1 MKRIISLLLSTIC
14 TVMMISTLAF
24 AAETSLEDAGL
35 TVVRLNRREHD
46 TLYVKTDGGNLN
58 VRSGAGTEYAIV
70 GKLAN
75 GTKIDGWS
83 IFGRVDSEGR
93 SWTNITAKDI
103 NGKSVTGWVLDEYL
117 TATPPSRAVPVGIGP
132 DVG

>member
-1 MKRIISLLLSTIC
+1 M
-14 TVMMISTLAF
+14 
-24 AAETSLEDAGL
+24 ENAGS
-35 TVVRLNRREHD
+35 TVVRLNRREYT